1 MDIYGC
7 DFSSDELRHYG
18 IKGMK
23 WGVRR
28 FQDKT
33 GRLTSAGK
41 KRYSE
46 DRVDSNQE
54 KKGLTDK
61 QKRAIKIGAVAVTAA
76 LLTVGAYKLGKS
88 GKLDGLI
95 NRGREAVDAGDI
107 LNESKGAFKKL
118 SKPESLDT
126 VIQNANPLKGS
137 IEGKNNCVPSSIASF
152 MRTCGYD
159 VTANSTGGEMKNLAG
174 VVEECFTGAKVVEG
188 SAVKFGRSK
197 NDAANML
204 RKRFGDDAAGVCAI
218 QWRGGNGGHA
228 FNWKIEKGIVT
239 FFDGNVGANDDA
251 IVRRYFNNID
261 LNGSLILAR
270 LDNADINLEAV
281 SRYVK

>member
-1 MDIYGC
+1 MEKRNYYHDYLI
-7 DFSSDELRHYG
+7 HHG
-18 IKGMK
+18 IKGQK

-46 DRVDSNQE
+46 DQQDANQE

-61 QKRAIKIGAVAVTAA
+61 QKRAIKIGVIAATAA
-76 LLTVGAYKLGKS
+76 LVTIGAYKLGKS

-95 NRGREAVDAGDI
+95 NRGRKAVDADADAI
-107 LNESKGAFKKL
+107 LKESKGAFKKL
-118 SKPESLDT
+118 SKPEPLDT

-159 VTANSTGGEMKNLAG
+159 VTAKSTGGEMKNLAG

-197 NDAANML
+197 NDAASML
-204 RKRFGDDAAGVCAI
+204 RKRFGDDAAGVCAV

-239 FFDGNVGANDDA
+239 FFDGNVGVNDDV

-270 LDNADINLEAV
+270 LDNADINLEAI